1 MLLVI
6 DLKVIRA
13 GIDILFDTV
22 ASKPEIKIHK
32 ILDRSD
38 QFVDDLEYMD
48 IAEAQIQK
56 LQKDKV
62 KQENFKSGL
71 TTVIGAVMQKQKCW
85 EQCCCIIGSLIKNI
99 PGKDL
104 VFT

>member
-1 MLLVI
+1 M
-6 DLKVIRA
+6 
-13 GIDILFDTV
+13 FDTV

-38 QFVDDLEYMD
+38 QFVGNLEYMD
-48 IAEAQIQK
+48 MAEAQIKK
-56 LQKDKV
+56 LTKDKL

-85 EQCCCIIGSLIKNI
+85 EQCCCIIGSFIKDT